1 MEARTAAASPAT
13 PATPP
18 AGPERP
24 QVGRLALAAAV
35 RLAAANLVGSVTVF
49 VYFQYV
55 SRPPVTSAAEH
66 RHDAQVS
73 IAVFVAYIAASV
85 VIFRFAA
92 QRVYPRDY
100 AWAAEGRAPTA
111 AERETVL
118 HEPLRLGA
126 VSLATWLGGAVLF
139 IGLNLAFGN
148 PAAVLVRLGVG
159 IVFGGLTTST
169 LAFLLVERTL
179 RPAFAY
185 VLAGGAPRTDR
196 YLGVRPR
203 LMLSWAVGSGVP
215 LLGIALAVGGPS
227 HPADPAG
234 AVVFLVAVGV
244 IGGWLSM
251 FVAARSVADPIEAVR
266 HAVRQV
272 SEGDLAAEVT
282 VDDGGEVGLLQAGFN
297 QMVSGLRERQR
308 LRDLFGRHVG
318 DEVAR
323 QALERGMGLG
333 GEQREASALFI
344 DLVGS
349 TTLAAERPPHEVVA
363 TLNAMFDAVVRA
375 VAAEGGWVNK
385 FEGDAALCVFGAP
398 SDQPDHA
405 ARALRAARGLR
416 AALDSR
422 REEDLLAGLD
432 AGIGVSSGIVV
443 AGNVGAEERYE
454 YTVIGDPVNEAA
466 RLTELAKQQPGRVL
480 ASERAVLAANGAAGD
495 WAVVGEFELR
505 GRGGPTCAYAPRM
518 G

>member
-1 MEARTAAASPAT
+1 VTGSGEGRP
-13 PATPP
+13 
-18 AGPERP
+18 GPERP
-24 QVGRLALAAAV
+24 ELGRLAVAAAFRV
-35 RLAAANLVGSVTVF
+35 AAANLVGSVTVF

-55 SRPPVTSAAEH
+55 SRPPVTSAAQH

-73 IAVFVAYIAASV
+73 IAVFVAYIVAA
-85 VIFRFAA
+85 VILFRVFA
-92 QRVYPRDY
+92 QQVYPRDY
-100 AWAAEGRAPTA
+100 AWVAEDRAPTP

-118 HEPLRLGA
+118 HEPLRLGT
-126 VSLATWLGGAVLF
+126 VSLVAWIGAAAVF

-148 PAAVLVRLGVG
+148 GAAILVRLGVG

-185 VLAGGAPRTDR
+185 VLAGGTPRPDP

-234 AVVFLVAVGV
+234 AVAFLVAVGV

-272 SEGDLAAEVT
+272 GDGDLDAEVT

-297 QMVSGLRERQR
+297 QMVAGLRERQR

-318 DEVAR
+318 DEVAH
-323 QALERGMGLG
+323 QALERGVGLG

-349 TTLAAERPPHEVVA
+349 TALGVQRPPHEVVA

-416 AALDSR
+416 ATLDAR
-422 REEDLLAGLD
+422 RDEGVLAGLD
-432 AGIGVSSGIVV
+432 AGIGVSSGVVV
-443 AGNVGAEERYE
+443 AGNVGAEQRYE

-480 ASERAVLAANGAAGD
+480 ASEQAVRAAAGAAGD

-505 GRGGPTCAYAPRM
+505 GRGRPTCAYAP